1 MMRNP
6 LSRKMFAN
14 PQQRRQMSR
23 MPSGILASG
32 PNVMRAAMQQEP
44 VKMKN
49 GGYSP
54 PFQLPQGGSGTD
66 ILDFINKNILGPNLQ
81 IGGSSTQQ
89 EGATGTSTSSTSSPK
104 PKPKQVVLGQVTDQP
119 AALNTFSTAVPG
131 EARPDNRTTGNV
143 TRSLKDPNDGNAY
156 KNLITSL
163 SGLQGDTKTTR
174 EYVDEAKA
182 LLSDYGIEA
191 PDLKSRRD
199 MRIMEFFL
207 NMAAGQSPDAATN
220 IAAAGR
226 ESLRGYGDDMREV
239 EKAEQAN
246 LLAGLQMGLQKEAR
260 EEATEQA
267 IIMKKFDISLEYLK
281 SLENNTPDKIKQ
293 VQFLMRD
300 YDMPEADAVKLIF
313 ERDIDPGKYGQQFS
327 MYTKQQGLSPALAN
341 ILAGSPGMLQD
352 VYKQPEIG
360 ENILRSII
368 MAGKTPT
375 DPDFALLQVNKEDFL
390 KKIQVTIQ

>member
-1 MMRNP
+1 
-6 LSRKMFAN
+6 MFVN

-32 PNVMRAAMQQEP
+32 PNMMRAATQQEP
-44 VKMKN
+44 VKMEH
-49 GGYSP
+49 GGYHP
-54 PFQLPQGGSGTD
+54 PALPQGGSGTG
-66 ILDFINKNILGPNLQ
+66 IVDFINKNILGPNLQ
-81 IGGSSTQQ
+81 IGGGSVKQ
-89 EGATGTSTSSTSSPK
+89 ESDLGAIITGATEANTSSPK
-104 PKPKQVVLGQVTDQP
+104 PPKQVVLGQVTDQP

-131 EARPDNRTTGNV
+131 EARPDKDTTGNV
-143 TRSLKDPNDGNAY
+143 TRSLKNSDDGDAY

-163 SGLQGDTKTTR
+163 SDLQGETKTTR
-174 EYVDEAKA
+174 EYVDEAKS

-220 IAAAGR
+220 IALAGK

-267 IIMKKFDISLEYLK
+267 LVMKQFDVSLEYLK
-281 SLENNTPDKIKQ
+281 SLQNNTPDKIKQ

-300 YDMPEADAVKLIF
+300 YNMPEADAVKLIF

-327 MYTKQQGLSPALAN
+327 MYTKQQGLSPSLAN

-368 MAGKTPT
+368 MAGKQPT

-390 KKIQVTIQ
+390 KKIQVTLP